1 MSESRLEYRLRNGL
15 LTLCLTSLILGSLP
29 GISHARNATSTSTQ
43 TTVVTETATVTD
55 ATAAAPA
62 KEPAQATSTP
72 AWPLP
77 AGVSAGPSVEG
88 THEFTLPNGL
98 KVLLSP
104 DDAKAS
110 VTVNM
115 TYLVGSRHEN
125 YGETGMAHLLEHML
139 FRGTPS
145 LPNAL
150 GEFSKRGLRANGTTS
165 EDRTNYFASFAADPA
180 LLDWYLRWQ
189 ADVMVNATI
198 SRKDLD
204 AEMTVVRN
212 EMEAGENNPFQTVMQ
227 KAQAIAYQWHN
238 YGKDT
243 IGARSDVEN
252 VDIEQLRAFYRQYYQ
267 PDNAILIVSGKFNP
281 AETLATIAD
290 AFKDVARP
298 ARQLPPEYTIE
309 PVQEGERRVVVR
321 RNGGTPLV
329 VTQYHIPPAASP
341 EFVALDLGTSIL
353 ADVPSGR
360 LYKALVDQK
369 LAARTFGYARG
380 MRQPGYALFGA
391 QLETGMDPYPAL
403 NALNTVLADIANTPF
418 TQQELDRVKA
428 RSLTQWSQ
436 IHADPAHLAAA
447 LSEASALGD
456 WRLFFWQRDQLEKTS
471 LDDVQRLATQY
482 LVPDNRTEGLYLPT
496 PAPQRAPLPTQA
508 EPARLLND
516 YTGRATTADV
526 AAFDSSPA
534 AIDAQTLRAPLA
546 LADGTSIEL
555 ALLPKPTRGNRAE
568 ARLLMQ
574 FGNAESLQGQRM
586 ASSAVASLLDHGTLK
601 LSRQDIQD
609 RLIELE
615 ADLSLG
621 GGAGNVVADI
631 SAPDNNLPAVI
642 ELVAHLLREPAFPAE
657 ELDTWKTQ
665 VATSIGS
672 AMAEPGTLASQA
684 LARYDN
690 PWPQTDPRYTP
701 TFTESLDELQALT
714 QDDLVQFHQRFYGTG
729 ALKFTAVGA
738 FDPEAVRSALTKGF
752 DQWKK
757 APAYVRLDNPYRE
770 IKPVLLTLNTPDK
783 ANAVYMATLPLS
795 LQDDNPDYHALYVA
809 NYLLGGSNRSRLWE
823 RIRVQEGISYGV
835 GSNVSAS
842 AYEPSGAWGISGILA
857 PENAERFKTALHEE
871 LGKALQDGFTQEDVQ
886 EATQALMNLRR
897 LNRSDDD
904 TLSAVWMNYL
914 QEGRT
919 FAWSARVDDILQNM
933 TADDVNRAL
942 RTYLKPD
949 AFSAAFAGDFES
961 R

>member
-1 MSESRLEYRLRNGL
+1 MTELNLKHRLRQGL
-15 LTLCLTSLILGSLP
+15 LALCLTSLALVSLP
-29 GISHARNATSTSTQ
+29 GVSRAESPS
-43 TTVVTETATVTD
+43 
-55 ATAAAPA
+55 AP
-62 KEPAQATSTP
+62 
-72 AWPLP
+72 P
-77 AGVSAGPSVEG
+77 AGVVAGPSVEG
-88 THEFTLPNGL
+88 VHEFTLPNGL

-180 LLDWYLRWQ
+180 LLDWYIRWQ

-198 SRKDLD
+198 ARKDLD

-227 KAQAIAYQWHN
+227 KSQSIAYQWHN

-252 VDIEQLRAFYRQYYQ
+252 VDIEQLRAFYRLHYQ

-290 AFKDVARP
+290 AFKTVARP
-298 ARQLPPEYTIE
+298 ARQLPPEYTVE

-329 VTQYHIPPAASP
+329 VTQYHIPPAASAG
-341 EFVALDLGTSIL
+341 FVAIDLGSSIL

-360 LYKALVDQK
+360 LYTALVDQK
-369 LAARTFGYARG
+369 LAARTFGYARS

-391 QLETGMDPYPAL
+391 QLEAGIDPYPAL
-403 NALNTVLADIANTPF
+403 DALNAVVADIAKNPF

-428 RSLTQWSQ
+428 RSLTQWEQ

-471 LDDVQRLATQY
+471 LDDVQRVTVQY
-482 LVPDNRTEGLYLPT
+482 LVPDNRTEGLYIPT
-496 PAPQRAPLPTQA
+496 SEQQRAPLPAQA
-508 EPARLLND
+508 EPTRLLDD
-516 YTGRATTADV
+516 YTGRAAAQSV

-534 AIDAQTLRAPLA
+534 AIDAQTLRDPLT
-546 LADGTSIEL
+546 LADGTSIAM
-555 ALLPKPTRGNRAE
+555 ALLPKPTRGGRVE

-574 FGNAESLQGQRM
+574 FGDAASLQGHRT
-586 ASSAVASLLDHGTLK
+586 SSGAVASLLDQGTQK
-601 LSRQDIQD
+601 LSRQEIQD
-609 RLIELE
+609 RLIQLQ

-631 SAPDNNLPAVI
+631 SAPGDNLPAVI
-642 ELVAHLLREPAFPAE
+642 ELVAHILRAPAFPAE
-657 ELDTWKTQ
+657 ELATWKTQ

-672 AMAEPGTLASQA
+672 AMAEPGTLASQV

-690 PWPQTDPRYTP
+690 PWPKTDPRYTP
-701 TFTESLDELQALT
+701 TFTESLAELQALSR
-714 QDDLVQFHQRFYGTG
+714 DDLVRFHQNFYGTG
-729 ALKFTAVGA
+729 NLKFTAVGA
-738 FDPEAVRSALTKGF
+738 FEPDAVRNALASGF
-752 DQWKK
+752 EQWKK
-757 APAYVRLDNPYRE
+757 APAYTRLDNPYRAV
-770 IKPVLLTLNTPDK
+770 KPALFTLSTPDK
-783 ANAVYMATLPLS
+783 ANAVYVATMPLN

-809 NYLLGGSNRSRLWE
+809 NYLLGGSSRSRLWE

-857 PENAERFKTALHEE
+857 PANAGRFKAALNEE
-871 LGKALQDGFTQEDVQ
+871 LNKALQQGFTQDEVQ

-897 LNRSDDD
+897 LNRSDDN
-904 TLSAVWMNYL
+904 TLSTVWMNYL

-919 FAWSARVDDILQNM
+919 FAWSGQIDDLLQNM

-942 RTYLKPD
+942 RQYLTPD
-949 AFSAAFAGDFES
+949 AFSAAFAGDFDG

>member
-1 MSESRLEYRLRNGL
+1 MSESRLESRLRNGL
-15 LTLCLTSLILGSLP
+15 LTLCITGLLMGALP
-29 GISHARNATSTSTQ
+29 AIGHAR
-43 TTVVTETATVTD
+43 D
-55 ATAAAPA
+55 ATTLPQQTALASDTAPA
-62 KEPAQATSTP
+62 AEAAVAASTTTPTRATE
-72 AWPLP
+72 WPLP
-77 AGVSAGPSVEG
+77 AGVVAGPSVEG

-115 TYLVGSRHEN
+115 TYLVGARHEN

-150 GEFSKRGLRANGTTS
+150 AEFSKRGLRANGTTS
-165 EDRTNYFASFAADPA
+165 EDRTNYFASFAADPD
-180 LLDWYLRWQ
+180 LIDWYIRWQ

-227 KAQAIAYQWHN
+227 KSQAVAYQWHN

-281 AETLATIAD
+281 AHTLATIAD
-290 AFKDVARP
+290 AFKPVPRP
-298 ARQLPPEYTIE
+298 TRQLPPEYTVE

-341 EFVALDLGTSIL
+341 EFVALDLGASIL
-353 ADVPSGR
+353 TDVPSGR
-360 LYKALVDQK
+360 LYKALVDKK

-391 QLETGMDPYPAL
+391 QLETGVDPYPAL
-403 NALNTVLADIANTPF
+403 DALNSVLADVAQTPF

-428 RSLTQWSQ
+428 RSQTQWSQ

-456 WRLFFWQRDQLEKTS
+456 WRLFFWQRDQIEKTS
-471 LDDVQRLATQY
+471 LDDVQRLCVQY
-482 LVPDNRTEGLYLPT
+482 LVPDNRTEGLYIPT
-496 PAPQRAPLPTQA
+496 TEPQRAPLPAHA

-516 YTGRATTADV
+516 YTGRAAAENV

-534 AIDAQTLRAPLA
+534 AIDTQTLRDPLV

-555 ALLPKPTRGNRAE
+555 ALLSKPTRGNRAE

-574 FGNAESLQGQRM
+574 FGNADLLQGQRT
-586 ASSAVASLLDHGTLK
+586 AANAVASLLDQGTLK
-601 LSRQDIQD
+601 LSRQEIQD
-609 RLIELE
+609 RLIALQ
-615 ADLSLG
+615 ADLSLS

-631 SAPDNNLPAVI
+631 SAPDKHLPAVI
-642 ELVAHLLREPAFPAE
+642 ELVAHILREPAFPAE

-665 VATSIGS
+665 VATSISS
-672 AMAEPGTLASQA
+672 AMAEPGTLASQV

-690 PWPQTDPRYTP
+690 PWPKADPRYTP
-701 TFTESLDELQALT
+701 TFTESLDELHALT
-714 QDDLVQFHQRFYGTG
+714 RDDLVQFHKRFYGTG
-729 ALKFTAVGA
+729 TLKFTAVGA
-738 FDPEAVRSALTKGF
+738 FDPGAVRGALAQGF
-752 DQWKK
+752 DQWQK
-757 APAYVRLDNPYRE
+757 APAYRRLDNPYRA
-770 IKPVLLTLNTPDK
+770 ITPASFTLNTPDK
-783 ANAVYMATLPLS
+783 ANAIYVATLPLN

-809 NYLLGGSNRSRLWE
+809 NYLLGGSTRSRLWE

-857 PENAERFKTALHEE
+857 PENAERFKAALNEE
-871 LGKALQDGFTQEDVQ
+871 LNKALQDGFTQEEVQ
-886 EATQALMNLRR
+886 EATRALLNLRR

-919 FAWSARVDDILQNM
+919 FAWSARVDDTLQNM

-949 AFSAAFAGDFES
+949 AFSAAFAGDFEN